1 MPAREKPADKTVP
14 NSGAKLCHRGG
25 HPMEEAMR
33 TLVLASALALPFLA
47 VSAAQAEEAERYRLE
62 KSDTGYVRMDTRTG
76 EMSICEERA
85 GQLVC
90 KLAADERS
98 ALQDEVD
105 RLRTD
110 LKSLEERIAKLEKP
124 GLPLLS
130 DEEFDRTMGYMEKFV
145 RGFMGIVKDLEKD
158 NGTGSQEPVPQK
170 T

>member
-1 MPAREKPADKTVP
+1 
-14 NSGAKLCHRGG
+14 
-25 HPMEEAMR
+25 MR

-47 VSAAQAEEAERYRLE
+47 VSTAQAEEAERYRLE

-110 LKSLEERIAKLEKP
+110 LKLLEERIAKLEKP

>member
-1 MPAREKPADKTVP
+1 
-14 NSGAKLCHRGG
+14 
-25 HPMEEAMR
+25 MR
-33 TLVLASALALPFLA
+33 SLILASALALPVLA
-47 VSAAQAEEAERYRLE
+47 AAHAEEAERYRLE
-62 KSDTGYVRMDTRTG
+62 KSDTGYVRMDTKTG

-98 ALQDEVD
+98 AFQDEVD
-105 RLRTD
+105 RLRAD

-124 GLPLLS
+124 GLPLLT
-130 DEEFDRTMGYMEKFV
+130 DEEFDRTMSYMEKFV

-158 NGTGSQEPVPQK
+158 NGIGSPEPVPQK

>member
-1 MPAREKPADKTVP
+1 
-14 NSGAKLCHRGG
+14 
-25 HPMEEAMR
+25 MR
-33 TLVLASALALPFLA
+33 SLILASAFALPVLA
-47 VSAAQAEEAERYRLE
+47 AAHAEEAERYRLE
-62 KSDTGYVRMDTRTG
+62 KSDTGYVRMDTKTG

-98 ALQDEVD
+98 AFQDEVD
-105 RLRTD
+105 RLRAD

-124 GLPLLS
+124 GLPLLT
-130 DEEFDRTMGYMEKFV
+130 DEEFDRTMSYMEKFV

-158 NGTGSQEPVPQK
+158 NGIGSPEPVPQK

>member
-1 MPAREKPADKTVP
+1 MPAREKTADKTVP
-14 NSGAKLCHRGG
+14 NSGAKPCHKDG

-33 TLVLASALALPFLA
+33 TIVLASAFALPFLA
-47 VSAAQAEEAERYRLE
+47 ASANAEEPERYRLE
-62 KSDTGYVRMDTRTG
+62 KSDTGYVRMDTKTG

-98 ALQDEVD
+98 AFQDEVD

-110 LKSLEERIAKLEKP
+110 LKTLEERVAKLEKP

-158 NGTGSQEPVPQK
+158 NGTGSREPLPQK

>member
-14 NSGAKLCHRGG
+14 NSGAKPCHWDG

-33 TLVLASALALPFLA
+33 NLVLASALALPFLA
-47 VSAAQAEEAERYRLE
+47 VSVKAEEAERYRLE

-76 EMSICEERA
+76 EMSICEERT

-98 ALQDEVD
+98 AFQDEVD

-130 DEEFDRTMGYMEKFV
+130 DEEFDRTLGYMEKFV